1 MINKFSCPQW
11 MALLTHLVEH
21 WTTNIKAKGLNPVE
35 ELGNTLKKVWSKM
48 KVIEKQSQ
56 KKK

>member
-1 MINKFSCPQW
+1 

-35 ELGNTLKKVWSKM
+35 ELGNTLKKVWGKM